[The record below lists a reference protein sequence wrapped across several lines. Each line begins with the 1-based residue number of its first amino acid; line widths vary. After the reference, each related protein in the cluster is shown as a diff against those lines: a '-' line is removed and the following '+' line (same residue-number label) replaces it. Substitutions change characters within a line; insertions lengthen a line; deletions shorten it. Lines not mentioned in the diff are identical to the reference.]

1 MSLYK
6 KIFIA
11 AILLGITLLHYI
23 TPTQMHPLH
32 ELYKVLYFIPII
44 LGAFL
49 FGLRGGIF
57 TAMAATALYLPH
69 VMFQWGGSFVENISR
84 FLMILLY
91 IILGSLTGY
100 LWEQE
105 RKQRRH
111 YQEASEQLAESLR
124 RLEKTTDELQLI
136 EGQLRSAER
145 LSTLGE
151 LTASL
156 AHEVRNP
163 LASIRG
169 VAEILRDES
178 VDNKHHEFI
187 TILLKE
193 VQWLDN
199 VVASYLNLARQKSA
213 DKAPV
218 NLRAVLDSTRTL
230 LGPEI
235 RKKSLAVTVQVD
247 DGMLLNCRE
256 DHLRQALLNV
266 LLNAI
271 QANPQGGKLDLTAVR
286 ENGTVR
292 ISIADSGSGL
302 SKEAKEK
309 LFDPFFSERD
319 EGTGLGLAI
328 TKRIVESHGGKV
340 FAVNNTPTGAV
351 ITMEFPE

>member
-1 MSLYK
+1 M
-6 KIFIA
+6 
-11 AILLGITLLHYI
+11 HY
-23 TPTQMHPLH
+23 LH
-32 ELYKVLYFIPII
+32 EVYKVLYFIPII
-44 LGAFL
+44 LAAFL
-49 FGLRGGIF
+49 FGLRGGI
-57 TAMAATALYLPH
+57 TAAFAATALYLPH

-91 IILGSLTGY
+91 LILGSLTGY

-105 RKQRRH
+105 RMQRRH

-124 RLEKTTDELQLI
+124 RLEQTTDELQMI

-178 VDNKHHEFI
+178 ADKKHSEFI
-187 TILLKE
+187 SILLKE
-193 VQWLDN
+193 VQRLDG
-199 VVASYLNLARQKSA
+199 VVANYLNLARQKSV

-218 NLRAVLDSTRTL
+218 RLKSVIDSTLTL

-235 RKKSLAVTVQVD
+235 RKKNLSVSVAVD
-247 DGMLLNCRE
+247 DNMQLNCRE
-256 DHLRQALLNV
+256 DQLRQALLNV

-271 QANPQGGKLDLTAVR
+271 QANPQRGALDLTAEN
-286 ENGTVR
+286 ENGRVR
-292 ISIADSGSGL
+292 ISIADSGPGL
-302 SKEAKEK
+302 SDAAKTK
-309 LFDPFFSERD
+309 LFDPFFSEKE

-328 TKRIVESHGGKV
+328 TRRIVEAHGGRI
-340 FAVNNTPTGAV
+340 FAGDNVPIGAI
-351 ITMEFPE
+351 ITLEFPE